1 MQNAAKYN
9 GYNKNEYNK
18 TVLLWHLLQ
27 ALFISFYLL
36 IIIMFARLLGKK
48 KDPKAVKTKEELRTE
63 MILNTTIN
71 INNKIKLAE
80 DKYTVFTAYHCR
92 ATRLGIKRALL
103 MKQARAIKNNRDNG
117 SKIRVLLFL

>member
-36 IIIMFARLLGKK
+36 IIIMFARFLGRKSDNKAPAMTKEDERAQYLVETAGKLLGDIERAEKK
-48 KDPKAVKTKEELRTE
+48 
-63 MILNTTIN
+63 
-71 INNKIKLAE
+71 
-80 DKYTVFTAYHCR
+80 
-92 ATRLGIKRALL
+92 
-103 MKQARAIKNNRDNG
+103 
-117 SKIRVLLFL
+117 